1 MQLVAEEDSSM
12 FDVQRERTRALYVEH
27 ASDLHAYASRRVG
40 RDLADDV
47 VAETFR
53 RALEHL
59 GSFDPGRGVERGWLF
74 GIATNVLRNHHRSE
88 VRRLRAIARDGSR
101 TQPGLDP
108 LLATASKVD
117 AERELV
123 DVLDAVAALDI
134 ADYEI
139 LVLVAWEGLSSREVG
154 AIVGV
159 DATTVRTRLHRIR
172 QRLEAARSQ
181 SPQNTGEN
189 Q

>member
-1 MQLVAEEDSSM
+1 M
-12 FDVQRERTRALYVEH
+12 FDVHRERTRALYVEH

-53 RALEHL
+53 RVLENL
-59 GSFDPGRGVERGWLF
+59 GSFDPRRGIERAWVF
-74 GIATNVLRNHHRSE
+74 GIATNVLRNHRRSE
-88 VRRLRAIARDGSR
+88 VRRLRAIAREGRSSP
-101 TQPGLDP
+101 QSVDP
-108 LLATASKVD
+108 LLVTASKID
-117 AERELV
+117 AQRDLLSVLKAAAEL
-123 DVLDAVAALDI
+123 DV

-139 LVLVAWEGLSSREVG
+139 LVLVAWEGLSSKEVG

-159 DATTVRTRLHRIR
+159 EPTTVRTRLHRIR
-172 QRLEAARSQ
+172 QRLETARVR